1 VAFPIDREAEEIDVE
16 FLRLANVEH
25 ANDRDCREK
34 LYVLADFWACSSID
48 HLSRQDVPVVE
59 AELLGNEFQAL
70 GH

>member
-25 ANDRDCREK
+25 ANDRDCSEK
-34 LYVLADFWACSSID
+34 LYALDDFWACSSID
-48 HLSRQDVPVVE
+48 RLSRQDVPVVE
-59 AELLGNEFQAL
+59 AELLGNEFQTL